1 MRYIQNR
8 WIKENT
14 IEYREYQDK
23 IAEAA
28 SKQNTLVV
36 LPTAMGK
43 TIIALLIV
51 TKMLDKDMNKK
62 IMFLAPTRPLVEQ
75 HKRTFE
81 KFLKL
86 GLNLVVITGKIKPKD
101 RRKLYAFADII
112 FATPQTVQNDLKNG
126 VFDFKDF
133 SLLIVDECQHCV
145 GNYAYTYIARRFKK
159 ESEGIIVG
167 LTASPG
173 RSEKIREIK
182 RHLGIEYVE
191 IRSEKDKDVKPYI
204 QDVDFVW
211 VGVRLP
217 KEIEEIKEKLEK
229 MRDEKI
235 EELNEWGIIDK
246 KKLTKGEIFRL
257 QADASKKVHENG
269 FYYSVL
275 SKIGEILKIE
285 HAIEL
290 LETQSFSALRD
301 YLLEIK
307 TKGKTKADKRIASD
321 PRIEE
326 IIVALKKPRDHPK
339 LLALK
344 KIVEKEVNE
353 PGRRVI
359 IFAQYRATVREI
371 KKALESV
378 PGCRPVI
385 LVGQAGKDGLKQKE
399 QVEIIRRYDDGEFN
413 TLITTSIG
421 EEGIHLGSATTAI
434 FYEPVPSE
442 VRAIQRR
449 GRVGREQPGKVYIL
463 VTRKTRDEAYYWAA
477 FHKEKKMKKIL
488 YSMKNQL
495 DLEKFLK
502 KKS

>member
-1 MRYIQNR
+1 MQYVQNR

-23 IAEAA
+23 ISEAA

-51 TKMLDKDMNKK
+51 TKVLDRDMNKK

-75 HKRTFE
+75 HKKTFE

-86 GLNLVVITGKIKPKD
+86 GLNLAVITGKIKPKD
-101 RRKLYAFADII
+101 RGKLYQFTDIV
-112 FATPQTVQNDLKNG
+112 FATPQTVKNDIKKH
-126 VFDFKDF
+126 VFSFKDF
-133 SLLIVDECQHCV
+133 SLLIIDEAQHCV
-145 GNYAYTYIARRFKK
+145 GDYAYTYIARRFKQ
-159 ESEGIIVG
+159 EAEGIIVG

-182 RHLGIEYVE
+182 RHLGIEHVE

-217 KEIEEIKEKLEK
+217 KEIEDVKDKLEK
-229 MRDEKI
+229 MRDERI
-235 EELNEWGIIDK
+235 EELNKWGMINK
-246 KKLTKGEIFRL
+246 TKMTKSEIFRL
-257 QADASKKVHENG
+257 QSDVSRKVHENG

-275 SKIGEILKIE
+275 SKISEILKLE
-285 HAIEL
+285 HALEL
-290 LETQSFSALRD
+290 LETQSFDALRD

-307 TKGKTKADKRIASD
+307 TKGKTKADKRLASD
-321 PRIEE
+321 ERIEE
-326 IIVALKKPRDHPK
+326 IIKTLENPIEHPK
-339 LLALK
+339 ILALK
-344 KIVEKEVNE
+344 KIVEKELKDPN
-353 PGRRVI
+353 RRII
-359 IFAQYRATVREI
+359 IFAQYRSTVRKI
-371 KKALESV
+371 KEELEKVS
-378 PGCRPVI
+378 GCHPTI
-385 LVGQAGKDGLKQKE
+385 LVGQAGRDGLKQKE
-399 QVEIIRRYDDGEFN
+399 QVEIIRRYEDGEFN

-434 FYEPVPSE
+434 FYEAVPSE

-449 GRVGREQPGKVYIL
+449 GRVGREQPGKVYVLI
-463 VTRKTRDEAYYWAA
+463 TRNTRDEAYYWAA
-477 FHKEKKMKKIL
+477 LNKEKKMKKIL
-488 YSMKNQL
+488 YRMKDQL
-495 DLEKFLK
+495 DLEKFARNK
-502 KKS
+502 